1 MTIEQDI
8 DSDIEELFE
17 DFPSLKSV
25 APFVEVAKNVR
36 WFWALG
42 ESPKKLTRGHAREY
56 AGTLGFPEADP
67 VFLPSWEDAAFAAE
81 NPEYNSPAWEAE
93 EQLRA
98 ALTSDVLAAVDEDTL
113 QMVMAN
119 IAQAITPVIDE
130 AASEAQEYL
139 RIDDDEF
146 VQAAT
151 GAAVQACYQAALV
164 GMAGA
169 EDDHPF
175 VRRFQIFEE
184 GHWPIAILGN
194 SFLIY

>member
-1 MTIEQDI
+1 MQDL
-8 DSDIEELFE
+8 DNDIEDLFD

-36 WFWALG
+36 WFRALS
-42 ESPKKLTRGHAREY
+42 EQPAEYVRKYARDY
-56 AGTLGFPEADP
+56 ADILGFPEADP
-67 VFLPSWEDAAFAAE
+67 VFLPEWEDAAFAAE

-98 ALTSDVLAAVDEDTL
+98 ALTTDVLSAVDEGTL
-113 QMVMAN
+113 QMVMTH
-119 IAQAITPVIDE
+119 IAQEITPVIDE
-130 AASEAQEYL
+130 SADEAREYL
-139 RIDDDEF
+139 RIDDGEF
-146 VQAAT
+146 VQAAA
-151 GAAVQACYQAALV
+151 GAAAQACYQAALV

-175 VRRFQIFEE
+175 VRRFQIFEA
-184 GHWPIAILGN
+184 GHWPIAILGT